1 MKLKDK
7 FSYCKICKNG
17 KIDYEKGLLCD
28 LTDEKPYFEETCED
42 FKINE
47 ENAERLADRDSDVKK
62 IITAVYVDNSPK
74 PKKKRGFFSFR
85 K

>member
-1 MKLKDK
+1 MKIKDK
-7 FSYCKICKNG
+7 LNYCRICTNAN
-17 KIDYEKGLLCD
+17 IDYDKGLLCS

-42 FKINE
+42 FNLNE
-47 ENAERLADRDSDVKK
+47 ENAERLVDREPDVKK
-62 IITAVYVDNSPK
+62 IMTSVYVGEKK